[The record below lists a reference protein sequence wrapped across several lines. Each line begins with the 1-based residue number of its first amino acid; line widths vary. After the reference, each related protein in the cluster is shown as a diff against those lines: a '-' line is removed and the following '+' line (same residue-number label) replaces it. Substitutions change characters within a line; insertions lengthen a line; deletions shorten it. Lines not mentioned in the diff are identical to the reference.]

1 MPVVPAE
8 GRFKGSASSRPA
20 CKPDQLK
27 TAKALVEKAVKK
39 KKVFSVQGPYPV
51 IRAALRARGWV
62 ERRLPR
68 SGHRPRHFHDRQ
80 QDSDDGDDPLV
91 EVLCDGEEVENLDDM
106 YELMSRLVRN
116 ERTYF
121 YWTTRQDFMEQRSL
135 RSDQAT
141 NHFANS
147 GTFTTKVGLCVNL
160 RNLQWFDTVD
170 PDTFFPRCYKLGA
183 ADERQAF
190 IDDFRRTAC
199 SSLLTYVVES
209 SKRSRDETQ
218 VQPHKH
224 KKLTSHAVVGLEVIH
239 KALEVCEEF
248 LDNLEH
254 RDIDRTADTTT
265 SIEEPTWDKF
275 LHNYY
280 KIVHKGAMIQGSLSL
295 VERCQSML
303 DRLQEV
309 SPQLDTDG
317 VSNIWIIKPGA
328 LSRGR
333 GIMCMNHLEEILTL
347 VDSDRAVTK
356 ESKWVVQKYI
366 ERPFLINNTKFDIR
380 QWFLVTDWNPLT
392 VWFYG
397 ECYVRFSTQPYSTKT
412 LDSSVHLCNNSI
424 QRHFHPSSERHPG
437 LPTENMWSCSQF
449 RAYLQQQGREAEWDC
464 VVIPGMQ
471 KAVVNVLQTAQDLVE
486 PRKASFE
493 LYGADFI
500 LGSDLRPWLLE
511 INSSPTMACSTSVTA
526 RLCPAVQLDILKVV
540 LDRKSDP
547 SADTGNFRLI
557 YRQPEIKVPR
567 YVGINLQVEGAPI
580 GRRRCFLPSNNT
592 STLRSSIDGS
602 AAAEVGKTE
611 DNTVRREEQRTTGE
625 KRQLTS
631 SPKRDQ
637 HGRTGVSR
645 MSCTRR
651 FSRSLGP
658 ELPLVMNTEP
668 QSKARCLGL
677 AHGSNVTTLVPRSL
691 SLSLIPPQSKQDSKM
706 QNKHRHETRTSV
718 QNAAQT
724 ASAPH
729 CRTSDRGCQ
738 LPPLKTLH
746 PINHRQHP
754 RQSLGKYKGE

>member
-1 MPVVPAE
+1 MPAVPAE

-20 CKPDQLK
+20 FKPDQLK

-68 SGHRPRHFHDRQ
+68 SGLRPRHCHSDRQ
-80 QDSDDGDDPLV
+80 QDSDDGDDPV
-91 EVLCDGEEVENLDDM
+91 AQGLCEGEKVENLDDM

-121 YWTTRQDFMEQRSL
+121 YWTTRQDFMEHRSL

-141 NHFANS
+141 NHFAHS

-183 ADERQAF
+183 ADERHAF

-199 SSLLTYVVES
+199 SSLLTYVVET
-209 SKRSRDETQ
+209 SKRSRDATQ
-218 VQPHKH
+218 VQQHKH
-224 KKLTSHAVVGLEVIH
+224 RKSTSHVVVGLEVIR
-239 KALEVCEEF
+239 KALEVCEEY

-254 RDIDRTADTTT
+254 RDIDRTVETTP
-265 SIEEPTWDKF
+265 SMEEPAWAKL
-275 LHNYY
+275 LHSYY
-280 KIVHKGAMIQGSLSL
+280 KIVHKGALIQGSLSL
-295 VERCQSML
+295 VGRCQSML

-347 VDSDRAVTK
+347 VDSDRALMK

-366 ERPFLINNTKFDIR
+366 ERPFLINDTKFDIR

-392 VWFYG
+392 VWFYR

-424 QRHFHPSSERHPG
+424 QKHFHPSSERHPG
-437 LPTENMWSCSQF
+437 LPKENMWSCSQF
-449 RAYLQQQGREAEWDC
+449 RAYLQQQGREAEW
-464 VVIPGMQ
+464 VSVAIPGMQ

-500 LGSDLRPWLLE
+500 LGRNLRPWLLE

-526 RLCPAVQLDILKVV
+526 RLCPAVQLDTLRVV
-540 LDRKSDP
+540 LDRKTDP
-547 SADTGNFRLI
+547 SADTGNFQLI
-557 YRQPEIKVPR
+557 YRQPEIKVPQ

-580 GRRRCFLPSNNT
+580 GRRRCFLPLNT
-592 STLRSSIDGS
+592 STRHSSFDGC
-602 AAAEVGKTE
+602 AAAEGVETE
-611 DNTVRREEQRTTGE
+611 GDPVRREEQRSAGE

-637 HGRTGVSR
+637 PGRSGISQTSG
-645 MSCTRR
+645 TRR

-658 ELPLVMNTEP
+658 ELPLVVNTEP

-677 AHGSNVTTLVPRSL
+677 AHGSNVAPLVPRSL
-691 SLSLIPPQSKQDSKM
+691 SLSLIPLQSKQEPKT
-706 QNKHRHETRTSV
+706 QNKHRHETHASV
-718 QNAAQT
+718 LSAAET
-724 ASAPH
+724 ASEPH
-729 CRTSDRGCQ
+729 DRTAARGCH
-738 LPPLKTLH
+738 LPPLKTVY
-746 PINHRQHP
+746 PVNHRQHQW
-754 RQSLGKYKGE
+754 QSLGKHKGE